1 MSLVRII
8 TMNCIDRLL
17 SRACLQTMVC
27 TFVIGACF
35 LTLGCVRR
43 KLNITSS
50 PSGALV
56 YLNDR
61 EVGRTPVDVDITYYG
76 TYDVRLL
83 KEGYEPLMTSG
94 DAPGPLWDLPGPD
107 FIAELLPVDLTS
119 ETDWHYELEIED
131 NDADALL
138 TRAEELRNSFQ
149 EALSEEAQDPAKPI
163 SDLHKED
170 QSPAGLQMINLA
182 EPDGEAI
189 EPAQDDGS
197 EETTP

>member
-1 MSLVRII
+1 
-8 TMNCIDRLL
+8 MNCIDRLL
-17 SRACLQTMVC
+17 SRPCLHTIVC

-35 LTLGCVRR
+35 STLGCVRR

-50 PSGALV
+50 PPGALV

-83 KEGYEPLMTSG
+83 KDGYEPITTSG

-107 FIAELLPVDLTS
+107 FIAELLPVNLTS

-138 TRAEELRNSFQ
+138 KRAEELRNSFQ
-149 EALSEEAQDPAKPI
+149 EALSEEATNPAQPI
-163 SDLHKED
+163 SDIREED
-170 QSPAGLQMINLA
+170 QPPSGLQMIDLS
-182 EPDGEAI
+182 ESEGEAI
-189 EPAQDDGS
+189 EPALDDGA
-197 EETTP
+197 EEITP